1 MKPFLATLLF
11 SVIGVISAYTQT
23 VVGDSLHIDN
33 PEGGNVNSILK
44 KYKTANIRR
53 VSVSGCV
60 NKKDIDALSVFPKL
74 QVLDLSDTYLEGGE
88 IFHFNKPP
96 KNRFAVFSF
105 PSSSSERYFEDLTS
119 LTLFQYAKKGTK
131 EYGVVEV
138 NLFVAHLDYLS
149 FSANIGVGKSD
160 AKVVNIEPAPQR
172 FNSLLEDYVVKKAS
186 LRNRLSAEVIF
197 SPEEKI
203 SCATQLGSNV
213 LIITTTDK
221 ISNLNQYNGDRVI
234 NSVKLSARNGNVS
247 SMYYLALIYDDM
259 GNKTEAKSW
268 FERAA
273 QNGHQKAMS
282 KITAIYKA
290 EEAAK
295 LAAIEQARLE
305 EERLRKRKEEE
316 IRLAAER
323 EARRKR
329 LDSISAVTGVPAYY
343 TSLKY
348 QCTVIPRHSD
358 DWRGYEQT
366 IREFQALCTNDLFKY
381 YGKEN
386 LSGLDKTLYMKSEE
400 YQRDKRAFE
409 EKRKSNFLLSIRLG
423 WEPYGWTGPDTKPY
437 FEGNGFGF
445 YTTIS
450 NSRDIPSVKKNH
462 VMFEDNGIPVKN
474 CVVESGGFGQKLF
487 FGCNDLEKL
496 QYIRDNYSNIDV
508 VFVFKPSFSKNL
520 PYELTYHLDKNG
532 TPFFIGSTL
541 GIYVYNVETDELIL
555 DLSKYGRNID
565 SQAEK
570 QKENSFFNSDKTH
583 VLAKIQN
590 QNNKKYHAVPKKEF
604 CYTCGGK
611 GYVTGSNLDGVRG
624 RTRSR
629 CTSCH
634 GLGYTEEHYY

>member
-11 SVIGVISAYTQT
+11 SVIGVVSTYSQT

-33 PEGGNVNSILK
+33 PNGGNLNSILK
-44 KYKTANIRR
+44 KYKSANIRK

-60 NKKDIDALSVFPKL
+60 NKKDIDELSVFPNL
-74 QVLDLSDTYLEGGE
+74 QVLDLSDTYFEGGE
-88 IFHFNKPP
+88 ILHFRKPP

-105 PSSSSERYFEDLTS
+105 PHSSSEQYFVDLKS
-119 LTLFQYAKKGTK
+119 LILFQYAKKGSK

-138 NLFVAHLDYLS
+138 NLFIDHLDYLS
-149 FSANIGVGKSD
+149 FSANIGVGKSG
-160 AKVVNIEPAPQR
+160 AKVVNVEPAPQR
-172 FNSLLEDYVVKKAS
+172 FDGLLEDYVVKKAS
-186 LRNRLSAEVIF
+186 LRNRLFAEVMF
-197 SPEEKI
+197 TPGDRI
-203 SCATQLGSNV
+203 SCATQLDANV
-213 LIITTTDK
+213 FINTITDK
-221 ISNLNQYNGDRVI
+221 ISNLGEYNRDIVI
-234 NSVKLSARNGNVS
+234 NLVKQSAQNGNVT
-247 SMYYLALIYDDM
+247 SMYYLALIYDNSR
-259 GNKTEAKSW
+259 NKAEAKAW
-268 FERAA
+268 YEIAA
-273 QNGHQKAMS
+273 QKGNQKAMS
-282 KITAIYKA
+282 KVDEINKA
-290 EEAAK
+290 EEAAR
-295 LAAIEQARLE
+295 LAAIELAKLE
-305 EERLRKRKEEE
+305 EERLRKQKEEE
-316 IRLAAER
+316 IRLATER

-329 LDSISAVTGVPAYY
+329 LDSISAITGVPAYY

-358 DWRGYEQT
+358 DWRGNEQT

-570 QKENSFFNSDKTH
+570 QKENGFFNSDK
-583 VLAKIQN
+583 AKIMA
-590 QNNKKYHAVPKKEF
+590 KVPKKHSTPKRERCSLCF
-604 CYTCGGK
+604 GMGYIDRTTNGVKHRDRCALCYGK
-611 GYVTGSNLDGVRG
+611 GYTM
-624 RTRSR
+624 
-629 CTSCH
+629 
-634 GLGYTEEHYY
+634 EYYY

>member
-1 MKPFLATLLF
+1 MATIMTTLITNLTHTNRNMKKILITFIIVFVAGMVSAQTYSKELEKAAKNGDAVAQKDLGVCYLDGNGISQNIKKAYKWLL
-11 SVIGVISAYTQT
+11 
-23 VVGDSLHIDN
+23 
-33 PEGGNVNSILK
+33 E
-44 KYKTANIRR
+44 
-53 VSVSGCV
+53 
-60 NKKDIDALSVFPKL
+60 
-74 QVLDLSDTYLEGGE
+74 
-88 IFHFNKPP
+88 
-96 KNRFAVFSF
+96 
-105 PSSSSERYFEDLTS
+105 SSE
-119 LTLFQYAKKGTK
+119 QGNA
-131 EYGVVEV
+131 
-138 NLFVAHLDYLS
+138 
-149 FSANIGVGKSD
+149 D
-160 AKVVNIEPAPQR
+160 AMYHIALMAEQG
-172 FNSLLEDYVVKKAS
+172 
-186 LRNRLSAEVIF
+186 RLSAASIKIPDVIEQGK
-197 SPEEKI
+197 SEQSYAMYMYEK
-203 SCATQLGSNV
+203 AAELGQS
-213 LIITTTDK
+213 D
-221 ISNLNQYNGDRVI
+221 
-234 NSVKLSARNGNVS
+234 
-247 SMYYLALIYDDM
+247 ALIWLGRRYNDQS
-259 GNKTEAKSW
+259 KTVEAFECYKKAANNNNSEAQYLLGYMCHYGIGTTVNESEAKRYFSL
-268 FERAA
+268 AA
-273 QNGHQKAMS
+273 EGG
-282 KITAIYKA
+282 Y
-290 EEAAK
+290 EEA
-295 LAAIEQARLE
+295 LPLIEEIRQKEVRDSLYQVRRIQEETKRKE
-305 EERLRKRKEEE
+305 EEAKRKEEE
-316 IRLAAER
+316 IRLVAER

-348 QCTVIPRHSD
+348 QCTVIPSHSD
-358 DWRGYEQT
+358 DWRGNEQT

-381 YGKEN
+381 YGKED

-487 FGCNDLEKL
+487 FACNDLEIL
-496 QYIRDNYSNIDV
+496 QYIRNNYEKIDV

-520 PYELTYHLDKNG
+520 PSALTYQISNTGND
-532 TPFFIGSTL
+532 FFIGSTL

-583 VLAKIQN
+583 ILAKIRN

>member
-1 MKPFLATLLF
+1 MATIMTTLITNLTHTNRNMKKILITFILVFVTGMVSAQTYSKELEKAAKNGDAVAQKDLGVCYLDGNGISQNIKKAYKWLL
-11 SVIGVISAYTQT
+11 
-23 VVGDSLHIDN
+23 
-33 PEGGNVNSILK
+33 E
-44 KYKTANIRR
+44 
-53 VSVSGCV
+53 
-60 NKKDIDALSVFPKL
+60 
-74 QVLDLSDTYLEGGE
+74 
-88 IFHFNKPP
+88 
-96 KNRFAVFSF
+96 
-105 PSSSSERYFEDLTS
+105 SSE
-119 LTLFQYAKKGTK
+119 QGNA
-131 EYGVVEV
+131 
-138 NLFVAHLDYLS
+138 
-149 FSANIGVGKSD
+149 D
-160 AKVVNIEPAPQR
+160 AMYHIALMAEQG
-172 FNSLLEDYVVKKAS
+172 
-186 LRNRLSAEVIF
+186 RLSAASI
-197 SPEEKI
+197 KI
-203 SCATQLGSNV
+203 P
-213 LIITTTDK
+213 D
-221 ISNLNQYNGDRVI
+221 VI
-234 NSVKLSARNGNVS
+234 NEQGKSEQSYA
-247 SMYYLALIYDDM
+247 MYMYEKAAELGQSDALIWLGRRYNDQS
-259 GNKTEAKSW
+259 KTVEAFECYKKAANNNNSEAQYLLGYMYHYGIGTTVNESEAKRYFSL
-268 FERAA
+268 AA
-273 QNGHQKAMS
+273 EGG
-282 KITAIYKA
+282 Y
-290 EEAAK
+290 EEALPLIEEIRQKEVRDSIDQVRRNQEEAK
-295 LAAIEQARLE
+295 RKE
-305 EERLRKRKEEE
+305 EEAKRKEEE
-316 IRLAAER
+316 IRLVAER

-358 DWRGYEQT
+358 DWRGNEQT

-381 YGKEN
+381 YGKED

-409 EKRKSNFLLSIRLG
+409 KKRKSNFLLSIRLG

-583 VLAKIQN
+583 VLAKIRN

>member
-1 MKPFLATLLF
+1 MAKYSMKCPDECGIKPFLATLLF
-11 SVIGVISAYTQT
+11 SVIGVVSAFSQT

-44 KYKTANIRR
+44 KYKSANIRR

-74 QVLDLSDTYLEGGE
+74 EVLDLSDTYLEGGE

-138 NLFVAHLDYLS
+138 NLFVDHLDYLS

-197 SPEEKI
+197 SPEEEI

-213 LIITTTDK
+213 LINTTTDK
-221 ISNLNQYNGDRVI
+221 ISNLIQYNGDRVI
-234 NSVKLSARNGNVS
+234 NSVKLSAQNGNVS
-247 SMYYLALIYDDM
+247 SMYYLAIIYDYM

-329 LDSISAVTGVPAYY
+329 LDSISVVTGVPAYY

-348 QCTVIPRHSD
+348 QCNNIPRRSD
-358 DWRGYEQT
+358 DWRGHDQAMT
-366 IREFQALCTNDLFKY
+366 EFTALCKNDLFKY
-381 YGKEN
+381 FGKEFH
-386 LSGLDKTLYMKSEE
+386 SEFDKTRYMKSEE
-400 YQRDKRAFE
+400 YQKDKRLFE
-409 EKRKSNFLLSIRLG
+409 EKRNTKFAISIRLG
-423 WEPYGWTGPDTKPY
+423 WKPLDWSGPDTKP
-437 FEGNGFGF
+437 FFDNNGFGF
-445 YTTIS
+445 YTTFSSGDDLPMI
-450 NSRDIPSVKKNH
+450 NKNH
-462 VMFEDNGIPVKN
+462 IMNSDYCHYGIPVKN
-474 CVVESGGFGQKLF
+474 CIVNSSGYAQELY
-487 FGCNDLEKL
+487 FGCNDVEKL
-496 QYIRDNYSNIDV
+496 QYIKDNYQNIDV
-508 VFVFKPSFSKNL
+508 VFVFKPSFRKKL
-520 PYELTYHLDKNG
+520 PLD
-532 TPFFIGSTL
+532 TDYSTSIIEADYFIGSTL
-541 GIYVYNVETDELIL
+541 GIYVYDVEKDELIL

-570 QKENSFFNSDKTH
+570 QRENSFFNSDKSH
-583 VLAKIQN
+583 IMAKIRKKKTA
-590 QNNKKYHAVPKKEF
+590 KKYHAVPKKEM
-604 CYTCGGK
+604 CNMCSGK
-611 GYVTGSNLDGVRG
+611 GYITKVSHLFGVA
-624 RTRSR
+624 
-629 CTSCH
+629 
-634 GLGYTEEHYY
+634 

>member
-1 MKPFLATLLF
+1 MATIMTTLITNLTHTNRNMKKILITFILVFVAGMVSAQTYSKELEKAAKNGDAVAQKDLGVCYLDGNGISQNIKKAYKWLL
-11 SVIGVISAYTQT
+11 
-23 VVGDSLHIDN
+23 
-33 PEGGNVNSILK
+33 E
-44 KYKTANIRR
+44 
-53 VSVSGCV
+53 
-60 NKKDIDALSVFPKL
+60 
-74 QVLDLSDTYLEGGE
+74 
-88 IFHFNKPP
+88 
-96 KNRFAVFSF
+96 
-105 PSSSSERYFEDLTS
+105 SSE
-119 LTLFQYAKKGTK
+119 QGNA
-131 EYGVVEV
+131 
-138 NLFVAHLDYLS
+138 
-149 FSANIGVGKSD
+149 D
-160 AKVVNIEPAPQR
+160 AMYHIALMAEQG
-172 FNSLLEDYVVKKAS
+172 
-186 LRNRLSAEVIF
+186 RLSAASI
-197 SPEEKI
+197 KI
-203 SCATQLGSNV
+203 P
-213 LIITTTDK
+213 D
-221 ISNLNQYNGDRVI
+221 VI
-234 NSVKLSARNGNVS
+234 NEQGKSEQSYA
-247 SMYYLALIYDDM
+247 MYMYEKAAELGQSDALIWLGRRYNDQS
-259 GNKTEAKSW
+259 KTVEAFECYKKAANNNNSEAQYLLGYMYHYGIGTTVNESEAKRYFSL
-268 FERAA
+268 AA
-273 QNGHQKAMS
+273 EGG
-282 KITAIYKA
+282 Y
-290 EEAAK
+290 EEALPLIEEIRQKEVRDSLDQVRRNQEEAK
-295 LAAIEQARLE
+295 RKE
-305 EERLRKRKEEE
+305 EEAKRKEEE
-316 IRLAAER
+316 IRLVAER

-358 DWRGYEQT
+358 DWRGNEQT

-381 YGKEN
+381 YGKED

-409 EKRKSNFLLSIRLG
+409 KKRKSNFLLSIRLG

-583 VLAKIQN
+583 VLAKIRN